1 MENRQLILD
10 KLDEG
15 RKLPLK
21 NVYFAVPSE
30 STPAGAAYLS
40 KSRLQVILS
49 GLKHAILPLPGGNK
63 NIKLET
69 GDIVYC
75 LPCTWEKHDWSGS
88 YEMLCVVPR
97 NDFLR
102 VSFYVND
109 SPDIIIKPEADFHHT
124 GLPYSEAMRNVVK
137 TLNAAVEIKDREVIH
152 ALAKSLLGMAKQECL
167 RNPNP
172 SSGRPELLFN
182 RIRNWTANSFQEEIS
197 RELAAKVFS
206 ITSGYVSQLFNT
218 YSSCSFQDF
227 LTQCRMD
234 HARKLLKET
243 DLTVYEVADRSGFS
257 NYVHFVR
264 RFREINGIPPG
275 RFRDTANSSNGIPDV
290 RS

>member
-21 NVYFAVPSE
+21 NILFAIPNE
-30 STPAGAAYLS
+30 SSPAGSSYSPL
-40 KSRLQVILS
+40 SRLLIILN
-49 GLKHAILPLPGGNK
+49 GMKYATLPLPEGNK
-63 NIKLET
+63 RRKLER
-69 GDIVYC
+69 GDIIYC
-75 LPCTWEKHDWSGS
+75 LPCTWENHDWSGS

-102 VSFYVND
+102 VSYYVND
-109 SPDIIIKPEADFHHT
+109 SPDTIIKPEADFHHT

-137 TLNAAVEIKDREVIH
+137 ALNAAVEIKDREVIH
-152 ALAKSLLGMAKQECL
+152 ALAKSLLGMAKHECS

-172 SSGRPELLFN
+172 SSGRPELLYN

-206 ITSGYVSQLFNT
+206 ISCGYVSQLFNT

-227 LTQCRMD
+227 LTQCRLD
-234 HARKLLKET
+234 HAKKLLEGT

-257 NYVHFVR
+257 NCVHFVR
-264 RFREINGIPPG
+264 RFREINGVSPG
-275 RFRDTANSSNGIPDV
+275 KYRDAANSSKP
-290 RS
+290 

>member
-15 RKLPLK
+15 RTLSLR
-21 NVYFAVPSE
+21 NVFFAVPNE
-30 STPAGAAYLS
+30 PTPTGAAYLS
-40 KSRLQVILS
+40 FPRLLVILS
-49 GLKHAILPLPGGNK
+49 GAKYAILPLPDKNK
-63 NIKLET
+63 KVKLET

-75 LPCTWEKHDWSGS
+75 LPCTWENHDWSGT

-102 VSFYVND
+102 VSYYINE
-109 SPDIIIKPEADFHHT
+109 SKATLIKPEADFHHT

-137 TLNAAVEIKDREVIH
+137 ALNAAVEIKDCEVVH
-152 ALAKSLLGMAKQECL
+152 ALAKSLLGMAKYECS

-206 ITSGYVSQLFNT
+206 ISSGYVSQLFNT
-218 YSSCSFQDF
+218 YSSSSFQDF

-234 HARKLLKET
+234 HARKLLEET

-257 NYVHFVR
+257 NCVHFVR
-264 RFREINGIPPG
+264 RFREIHGISPG
-275 RFRDTANSSNGIPDV
+275 KYRNTANNSS
-290 RS
+290 